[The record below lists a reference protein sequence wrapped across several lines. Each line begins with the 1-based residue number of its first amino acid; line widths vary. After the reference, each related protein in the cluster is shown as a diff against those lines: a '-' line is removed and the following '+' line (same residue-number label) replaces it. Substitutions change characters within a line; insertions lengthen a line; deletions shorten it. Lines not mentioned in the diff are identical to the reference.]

1 MRFSTVFYMGT
12 AEDWAKISIA
22 EYNENLISAM
32 RYYYSEN
39 EPEENGNYWHY
50 DRDGVTPVICVKDD

>member
-50 DRDGVTPVICVKDD
+50 DRDSVTPVICVKDD